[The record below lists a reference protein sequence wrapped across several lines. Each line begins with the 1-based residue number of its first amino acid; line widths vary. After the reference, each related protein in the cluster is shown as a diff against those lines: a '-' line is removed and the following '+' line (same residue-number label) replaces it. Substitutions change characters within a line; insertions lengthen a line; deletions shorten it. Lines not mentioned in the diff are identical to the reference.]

1 MTRNLPLGCGVQTG
15 CGAVWNELR
24 PRSGSTFAHHR
35 CRGGRVGRHHGR
47 QFTPA
52 STAVPGAS
60 VLTLTARL

>member
-1 MTRNLPLGCGVQTG
+1 M
-15 CGAVWNELR
+15 
-24 PRSGSTFAHHR
+24 STDIDR
-35 CRGGRVGRHHGR
+35 KPVDGGCRGGRVGRHHAD